1 MNDYEK
7 IYIYIYDCIR
17 VSEAIGGFQVISF
30 KPLVI
35 SGKPMVEQPKDNGL
49 FPRQAKGGRG

>member
-1 MNDYEK
+1 MNYYE
-7 IYIYIYDCIR
+7 YIYIYGCIR

-35 SGKPMVEQPKDNGL
+35 SGKPMVEQPHNGL